1 MNLNKKLGMFF
12 FKNFNLF
19 TYNVFNLLY
28 KIVISKKKSFS
39 KINNFITNGFEK
51 TDIKIPDD
59 IIDKINTEINSQP
72 IKKKNYSKR
81 FLINDK
87 IKLEIEKIV
96 NNHLS
101 CLIDELEYYYQN
113 NIKLSYSEITRIY
126 NADTNQEYNSNYFH
140 TDGYLFTMFKVFINL
155 QDVEEAHGPLQFFSY
170 KDSKK
175 FFSLNIKNI
184 ENYRIK
190 PDSSNN
196 INYFQNTGY
205 KGSVLAVMTPQV
217 LHRAGNPERDLK
229 RDILFL
235 EFVVI
240 PKKKAKIINDLSQK
254 NWNKDNYISKIVS
267 KPGTH
272 RELLRSFFSY
282 L

>member
-1 MNLNKKLGMFF
+1 MNINKKLGMFF

-19 TYNVFNLLY
+19 TYNLFNLLY
-28 KIVISKKKSFS
+28 KILISKKKSFS
-39 KINNFITNGFEK
+39 LINSLVNKGFEK
-51 TDIKIPDD
+51 TNIKIPDE
-59 IIDKINTEINSQP
+59 ITDKINTEINNQS
-72 IKKKNYSKR
+72 IETENYRTK
-81 FLINDK
+81 FLINDV
-87 IKLEIEKIV
+87 IKLEIKKII
-96 NNHLS
+96 NNHLGD
-101 CLIDELEYYYQN
+101 LINELEYYYQN
-113 NIKLSYSEITRIY
+113 KIKLSYSEITRIY
-126 NADTNQEYNSNYFH
+126 NADENKEYNSNYFH

-155 QDVEEAHGPLQFFSY
+155 QDVEKIHGPMQLFSY

-175 FFSLNIKNI
+175 FFSFNIKNI

-196 INYFQNTGY
+196 INYFQNTGS
-205 KGSVLAVMTPQV
+205 KGSVSVVMTPQV

-235 EFVVI
+235 EFVVV
-240 PKKKAKIINDLSQK
+240 PKKNLKVIHYINQQS
-254 NWNKDNYISKIVS
+254 WCKDNHISKIIS